1 MEKKL
6 RNAFDYA
13 ISNGS
18 IEMFDLLAKDFD
30 KFDQEDKN
38 SLLRRTIQC
47 SPSTEFI
54 QHVLNYGYDINF
66 VDEDKNTLLHY
77 AATSSYP
84 ATVRLFIQ
92 KGLDLEAKNKWD
104 ATPICEAT
112 CNTEN
117 PEVIQTLIDSG
128 ANMYATSHGGEN
140 LLISAAGINTNPE
153 ITKFLL
159 KKGFDIEDTDDD
171 GFTALLNA
179 AAWQDNLD
187 VIKVLLD
194 AGANSKAKSKRGDN
208 LLHHAAFNMSEKVAN
223 FISAAFFTSS
233 VNNEGE
239 TCLEKALK
247 YGYSSD
253 VLKVF
258 LKKMKEEHMFMAC
271 GNPKYEILETL
282 IDSGYDP
289 NTTDSDGMSVLMFAS
304 KINENPSVIRM
315 LLCKNACLDARD
327 FDGRNVVHYAAVN
340 TNPKI
345 YEWMKE
351 DSDFEHLLNKKD
363 CNGKTPEYYHEHMD
377 EF

>member
-104 ATPICEAT
+104 ATPICEAA

-187 VIKVLLD
+187 VITGLLD

-208 LLHHAAFNMSEKVAN
+208 LLHHAAFNMSERVAD
-223 FISAAFFTSS
+223 FISVGFFTSS

-247 YGYSSD
+247 YGSSSE

-289 NTTDSDGMSVLMFAS
+289 NTTDYTRMSVLMFAS
-304 KINENPSVIRM
+304 KINENPEVIKM
-315 LLCKNACLDARD
+315 LLCKKACLDARD
-327 FDGRNVVHYAAVN
+327 LNERNVVHYAAVN

-351 DSDFEHLLNKKD
+351 DSNFEHLLNKKD